1 MKNKLGSKAYRCLSV
16 IFCLG
21 NLRTIL
27 QIMYTRPTPFLA
39 PFASSRTLVACLEWG
54 LHPHQRTSGPHSLP
68 NGCLCVPFCLPGY
81 SCVDGCSPNFLAFS
95 LFLISPVGDPSSV
108 KEMIPQLHACMVW
121 EFSDKDINLMFEI
134 STILS
139 TVLYTIYS
147 SSSRKRIKIEFPT
160 ISQNKFAVSP
170 S

>member
-54 LHPHQRTSGPHSLP
+54 LHPHPRTSGPHSLP
-68 NGCLCVPFCLPGY
+68 NGCLCGSVPFCLLGS

-95 LFLISPVGDPSSV
+95 LFLISPVGDPSGE
-108 KEMIPQLHACMVW
+108 KEMIPQLNACMVW

-134 STILS
+134 SNVTMFHLYCTY
-139 TVLYTIYS
+139 TVQYFS
-147 SSSRKRIKIEFPT
+147 SSIKRIKIEFPT
-160 ISQNKFAVSP
+160 IS
-170 S
+170 